1 MLPSETR
8 ERNEIIAMNI
18 CPYERMLGVITG
30 KNLIKNTSKP
40 NQLFIFKKSQTE
52 GSDAEG
58 IYEEFSPI
66 SGGPIRIADMKDL
79 QGVCMDFVFKNN
91 PISGKCDTIIFAQR
105 DRIMKF
111 NFKRKTCVTVH
122 VFS

>member
-1 MLPSETR
+1 
-8 ERNEIIAMNI
+8 MNI